1 MTTNGAINMQKA
13 PMFLDKNTLASIF
26 ADTDMFCG
34 KEDVIH
40 AIIYH
45 HLLESGLFPSQVAR
59 EQPVSTNR
67 IDVVVFNEEIQGQFK
82 NTYLLP
88 MVAIEVKGGAYGNRN
103 ALNDEISSDGYC
115 KDMDKLEKEVE
126 KGITSWFI
134 CVDMPELGRAVTRE
148 GVNKIYSQCK
158 KRKVSFAYFCQG
170 EEHFFYAPAGEAESN
185 ERITINKNGGIE
197 PGVKSILNTG
207 NPDFNSMCE
216 QLLKING
223 HEANTTAALYQ
234 LFRKTGLAASQISL
248 ETYFSFAK
256 KSGSRMH
263 DRPDLVLFDKD
274 FDGTFNLYRKGNT
287 ELPNDSHKM
296 AHINTILEVKGSAA
310 MNLKSDKARLKIY
323 LEDIAKIKGWQA
335 MAGAHGCKAL
345 DGYFICL
352 DGRKKSLPTTAVQE
366 MFERSENNQVV
377 YISNRGVEIS
387 T

>member
-1 MTTNGAINMQKA
+1 MTINGANNMKNV
-13 PMFLDKNTLASIF
+13 PVFLDKNTLASIF
-26 ADTDMFCG
+26 CDTDMFCG

-67 IDVVVFNEEIQGQFK
+67 IDVVVFDEQVQGQFK

-88 MVAIEVKGGAYGNRN
+88 RVAIEVKGGAYGNRN

-115 KDMDKLEKEVE
+115 KDMDKLEKEVAN
-126 KGITSWFI
+126 GIASWFI

-148 GVNKIYSQCK
+148 GVNKIHSQCK
-158 KRKVSFAYFCQG
+158 KRKISFAYYCQG
-170 EEHFFYAPAGEAESN
+170 EENYFYAPVGKAESSQK
-185 ERITINKNGGIE
+185 IAINKNGGIK
-197 PGVKSILNTG
+197 PKVKSILNAS
-207 NPDFNSMCE
+207 NPDFNNMCE
-216 QLLKING
+216 HLLKING

-234 LFRKTGLAASQISL
+234 LFRKSGLAASQISL

-256 KSGSRMH
+256 KPGSRMH

-274 FDGTFNLYRKGNT
+274 YDGTFNLYRKGNA

-296 AHINTILEVKGSAA
+296 ANINTILEVKGSAA

-335 MAGAHGCKAL
+335 MAGAHRRKAL

-352 DGRKKSLPTTAVQE
+352 DGRKKSLPTTAVQG